1 MTLIKYLNC
10 SIFFLTSQPET
21 NKLKHIGNRKTESKM
36 DKTEG
41 KLEISISRELKSQI
55 QKKQFWGFR
64 K

>member
-21 NKLKHIGNRKTESKM
+21 NKLKHIGNRKKESNM